1 MLEKENELLVEFAH
15 ARGSHHFRARA
26 TSIKSSL
33 FLFIS
38 DKDIMSH
45 LRVRALHQPA
55 AGGQIQKLRG
65 NFDSGQCNSL
75 DESNLKTP
83 NFFFLGLKAP
93 QFFFLGRRAR
103 RGPKIFFWV
112 ARQASGRATTRGFKT
127 SRSEP
132 RGFRMSWRGARG
144 FKMSSPGARGFSR
157 GAQGVQVN
165 PLNPLPV
172 APC

>member
-1 MLEKENELLVEFAH
+1 MYIFVLEKENELLVEFAH
-15 ARGSHHFRARA
+15 ARGSHHFRART

-75 DESNLKTP
+75 DESNLKKTP
-83 NFFFLGLKAP
+83 NFFFFGLKAP
-93 QFFFLGRRAR
+93 QFFFFLVAVLDGAPKFFFGLLAQRRA
-103 RGPKIFFWV
+103 GPRLGGSRP
-112 ARQASGRATTRGFKT
+112 ADLGPGGSG
-127 SRSEP
+127 
-132 RGFRMSWRGARG
+132 
-144 FKMSSPGARGFSR
+144 
-157 GAQGVQVN
+157 
-165 PLNPLPV
+165 
-172 APC
+172 

>member
-75 DESNLKTP
+75 DESNLKKTP
-83 NFFFLGLKAP
+83 NFFFFGLKAP
-93 QFFFLGRRAR
+93 QIFFFWSPCSMGPQKFFLGCSPSV
-103 RGPKIFFWV
+103 GP
-112 ARQASGRATTRGFKT
+112 GHD
-127 SRSEP
+127 
-132 RGFRMSWRGARG
+132 
-144 FKMSSPGARGFSR
+144 
-157 GAQGVQVN
+157 
-165 PLNPLPV
+165 
-172 APC
+172 

>member
-1 MLEKENELLVEFAH
+1 MYIFVLEKENELLVEFAH

-45 LRVRALHQPA
+45 LRVRALHQPQPA

-75 DESNLKTP
+75 DESNLKKTP
-83 NFFFLGLKAP
+83 NFFFFGAEDT
-93 QFFFLGRRAR
+93 QFFFFLVAVLDGAPKFFFGLLAQRRA
-103 RGPKIFFWV
+103 GPRLGGSRP
-112 ARQASGRATTRGFKT
+112 AGLGPGGSG
-127 SRSEP
+127 
-132 RGFRMSWRGARG
+132 
-144 FKMSSPGARGFSR
+144 
-157 GAQGVQVN
+157 
-165 PLNPLPV
+165 
-172 APC
+172 